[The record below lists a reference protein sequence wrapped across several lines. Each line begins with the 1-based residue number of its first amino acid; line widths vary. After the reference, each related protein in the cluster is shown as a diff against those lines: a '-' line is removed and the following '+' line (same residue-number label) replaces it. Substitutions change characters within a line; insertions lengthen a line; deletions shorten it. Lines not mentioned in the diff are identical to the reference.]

1 MYVNVVDYRCI
12 FSSGKNMKTEIILI
26 IAGVL
31 FVLVILVL
39 SMKGNSLGK
48 AIKQARKTGDIKPV
62 IKAIEEDKTGDLATS
77 YNIAIKSLWDGYDR
91 ELAMDLIHALLERD
105 DKAPISQKWLQDALT
120 IEPELARKQLGKDFI
135 DSHFHEEIAKG
146 CVGCGGSCKT
156 CK

>member
-1 MYVNVVDYRCI
+1 MWLLAT
-12 FSSGKNMKTEIILI
+12 FSSGETMSQEVIII

-31 FVLVILVL
+31 FVFVILL
-39 SMKGNSLGK
+39 FSMKGNSLGK
-48 AIKQARKTGDIKPV
+48 AIKLAKKTRDINPV
-62 IKAIEEDKTGDLATS
+62 VKAIEEDKTGDIATS
-77 YNIAIKSLWDGYDR
+77 FNIAIKSLWDGYDR